1 MSEYKIV
8 DTQFEQERGQVS
20 LTQIVHARIPR
31 ETGELRTII
40 LTATITRS
48 RSEKWGSHGNVSV
61 LNDDGE
67 MWGGIVSTSAED
79 IKRHVPSPKDTS
91 ADHQAGLQTVAESLF
106 ERAIRVLTIK

>member
-1 MSEYKIV
+1 MSEYKVV
-8 DTQFEQERGQVS
+8 DTQFDQERGQVS

-31 ETGELRTII
+31 GTGEQRTII

-48 RSEKWGSHGNVSV
+48 RSEKWGSNGHVSV

-67 MWGGIVSTSAED
+67 MWGGIVSASAED
-79 IKRHVPSPKDTS
+79 IKRYVASPKDTS

-106 ERAIRVLTIK
+106 ERAIRVLTIE